1 MKKIFAIVLSA
12 AALLMGAEAYAQLSV
27 GAGWLNSTER
37 ETYKTNDP
45 EKTNLNG
52 FYAGGQ
58 YNLPI
63 VGGLSVA
70 PGLYASMLFGKASD
84 GASGYGATLSGEAKY
99 SELALNVPVNLNY
112 AITVGDFKVF
122 AYVGPIFQYGLMSK
136 TVGSLSG
143 SFLGISAS
151 TGDITINEYTGKIT
165 NSKGDSADSDP
176 SRNPFNVYIG
186 GGAGIQAGNF
196 QVILG
201 YDHSLTNITK
211 VDDTKLTRSEI
222 KIGVGYAF

>member
-1 MKKIFAIVLSA
+1 MKKIFAIVLG
-12 AALLMGAEAYAQLSV
+12 AALMLAGTNAFAQFSA
-27 GAGWLNSTER
+27 GAGWINSTER

-70 PGLYASMLFGKASD
+70 PGLYASMLFGKQTGNLD
-84 GASGYGATLSGEAKY
+84 IYGVSLGSGEVKSTEFAI
-99 SELALNVPVNLNY
+99 NVPINFNY
-112 AITVGDFKVF
+112 AIEVGDFKVF
-122 AYVGPIFQYGLMSK
+122 AYVGPIFQYGFVNKDTLDGTLVGVNIHGTTNNYTGV
-136 TVGSLSG
+136 TVDKDGNKIDLLSG
-143 SFLGISAS
+143 
-151 TGDITINEYTGKIT
+151 
-165 NSKGDSADSDP
+165 DP
-176 SRNPFNVYIG
+176 TRAPFNVYIG

-201 YDHSLTNITK
+201 YDHSLTNLCK
-211 VDDTKLTRSEI
+211 VDGYKLSRSEI